1 MPPFLIWFAVVCIVT
16 AFIMFYISML
26 PQGLGPLFR
35 EIIASLMLVM
45 VFALTISILH
55 YLIPIMGML
64 LW

>member
-1 MPPFLIWFAVVCIVT
+1 MPPFLIWFGLVCIVT
-16 AFIMFYISML
+16 AFIMFSISML
-26 PQGLGPLFR
+26 PLGLGPLCR
-35 EIIASLMLVM
+35 EIIASFVLVM